1 MKVII
6 CGAGPVGAGI
16 AEQLVNEA
24 NDVTVIGPSDQILD
38 KIRNKLDLNC
48 LVGMS
53 SHPSVLKAA
62 GADEADMIIAVTD
75 SDEVNMVTCFLASN
89 LFGVKKKIAHIRNHS
104 FLGKYHDSIFSE
116 DTFPID
122 LIISPEKEVAKAISN
137 RLEVPG
143 ANETFI
149 FSGDKTKVISV
160 KFSKDSIINRLTINK
175 ANEKL
180 SKNLS
185 VKIFGFLRD
194 QEFSLKKDVVLNQ
207 DDEIYL
213 AAYSEDIHEVLALL
227 GHEHSEAKNIRIV
240 GGGRVGF
247 SLAKS
252 LQQNSTVNLKIIENN
267 QERAQFLASH
277 FTDISI
283 INGNALEKEILRE
296 VNIENSDMII
306 SVSNDDEV
314 NILSSLLA
322 KKFGCKKAISL
333 INSSSFAPLFSSLGI
348 DVIVN
353 PREISVS
360 SILRYTRDI
369 KSRNVFS
376 ICEGQA
382 EIIETISYDNSFSSG
397 KKISELKL
405 PAGIDIIAISR
416 RRKMVVPFADTM
428 IEAGDSLIIVC
439 YVTHLKK
446 VEKIFSHK
454 FRYV

>member
-6 CGAGPVGAGI
+6 CGAGPVGSGI
-16 AEQLVNEA
+16 AEQLVNEG
-24 NDVTVIGPSDQILD
+24 NDVTVIGSSDEILD
-38 KIRNKLDLNC
+38 KIRHKLDLNC
-48 LVGMS
+48 IVGLS
-53 SHPSVLKAA
+53 SHPSMLRAA

-89 LFGVKKKIAHIRNHS
+89 LFGVKKKIAHIRHHS
-104 FLGKYHDSIFSE
+104 YLGKYHDSIFST

-149 FSGDKTKVISV
+149 FSGDRTKVVSV
-160 KFSKDSIINRLTINK
+160 RFTKDSIVNRLTIAK

-180 SKNLS
+180 SKNLR

-194 QEFSLKKDVVLNQ
+194 QEFSLKKDVILTH

-213 AAYSEDIHEVLALL
+213 AADNEDIKEVMSLL
-227 GHEHSEAKNIRIV
+227 GHEDSEARNIRIV

-247 SLAKS
+247 SLAKN
-252 LQQNSTVNLKIIENN
+252 LQQNSAINLKIIETNT
-267 QERAQFLASH
+267 ERAHFLAGH
-277 FTDISI
+277 FPDISI

-306 SVSNDDEV
+306 SITNDDEV
-314 NILSSLLA
+314 NILSALLA
-322 KKFGCKKAISL
+322 KKFGCRKAISL

-382 EIIETISYDNSFSSG
+382 EIIETASYDNSFSSG
-397 KKISELKL
+397 KKLSELKL
-405 PAGIDIIAISR
+405 PEGIDIIAILR
-416 RRKMVVPFADTM
+416 RGKTVVPLDDTM
-428 IEAGDSLIIVC
+428 IEAGDSLIIVS
-439 YVTHLKK
+439 YVSQLKK

-454 FRYV
+454 FKYV